1 MANISGRP
9 YASLRIPARWQEEER
24 SLVRQIQDLFDRLF
38 LGNRLVRKNSKEMK
52 SMANLLYPVGSI
64 YMNISNSTTPAEIF
78 GGEWEAVTVSPG
90 YGWKR
95 TKLWGEE

>member
-1 MANISGRP
+1 
-9 YASLRIPARWQEEER
+9 
-24 SLVRQIQDLFDRLF
+24 
-38 LGNRLVRKNSKEMK
+38 
-52 SMANLLYPVGSI
+52 MANLLYPVGSI

-78 GGEWEAVTVSPG
+78 GGEWETVAVSPG